1 MLFKRTRASSGPSK
15 AAQKEVDLPTP
26 PDSTADT
33 ASEILAATFAG
44 KDPDFGTSASIKVFY
59 EGKNSGRNNINWVE
73 TPPKQLNEKVA
84 RANNRVAIKI
94 FKLKDHEQPTISG
107 KTPLKIHEVEIQ
119 SAILVAVLKDI
130 VKHEGMYLE
139 TTESAKFQEPFKP
152 LFFSYDKIMALY
164 DSTKSGSILKQHL
177 KLLVQVMDEMFGSFM
192 THLKHLNASK
202 LISYKLAWT
211 YFRKNSMLFCPSRDA
226 ERIFRVVSTSYEMHP
241 CPHMRINCEEVGFDG
256 ETFVWKPTS
265 QQFPAFSG
273 NLPVTELPVYP
284 LEFHD
289 DPEGVK
295 ERLRVRAKKA
305 LDYQEL
311 TYCEYT
317 GVGLLKTA
325 CGMQR
330 HNVSIR
336 NTSDLSTQLM
346 NCDRSTAVF

>member
-1 MLFKRTRASSGPSK
+1 MMLFKRTRSSAPPVAELK
-15 AAQKEVDLPTP
+15 DVNMPTP
-26 PDSTADT
+26 PESTTDT
-33 ASEILAATFAG
+33 ASEILAAAFNG
-44 KDPDFGTSASIKVFY
+44 KDPEFGTSASIKVFY
-59 EGKNSGRNNINWVE
+59 EGKNLGRGINWVE

-94 FKLKDHEQPTISG
+94 FKIKDPEQPTISG
-107 KTPLKIHEVEIQ
+107 KTPVKIHQIEIQ
-119 SAILVAVLKDI
+119 SAILVAALKDI

-139 TTESAKFQEPFKP
+139 TTECAKFQEPFKP
-152 LFFSYDKIMALY
+152 LFFCYDKIMALY
-164 DSTKSGSILKQHL
+164 DKTKSGGILKQHL

-211 YFRKNSMLFCPSRDA
+211 YFRKNSMLFCPSKDA
-226 ERIFRVVSTSYEMHP
+226 ERIFRVISTSYECNP
-241 CPHMRINCEEVGFDG
+241 APHFKIHCEEIAFDG
-256 ETFVWKPTS
+256 EKFVWKPTT
-265 QQFPAFSG
+265 QQFPPFAG

-289 DPEGVK
+289 DPEAVK
-295 ERLRVRAKKA
+295 ERLIVRAKKA

-317 GVGLLKTA
+317 GVGLLKTP

-330 HNVSIR
+330 HNVCIGNQSR
-336 NTSDLSTQLM
+336 RSTELTTC
-346 NCDRSTAVF
+346 NRSTAAS